1 MSEST
6 NVTTTPLYFVG
17 VSALDDFIAAR
28 NAKKEAEKAMRDAE
42 ARLRAELGDALIGTV
57 NGIPAV
63 KVVASQNS
71 HIDKDKLV
79 ELAPEIYAQTLVTTP
94 YTYLKAL

>member
-1 MSEST
+1 MSNET
-6 NVTTTPLYFVG
+6 NVTKPLTLAG
-17 VSALDDFIAAR
+17 AKALDEFITAR
-28 NAKKEAEKAMRDAE
+28 EAKKEAEKALRDAE
-42 ARLRAELGDALIGTV
+42 ARLRAELGEALEGTV

-71 HIDKDKLV
+71 HIDKATL
-79 ELAPEIYAQTLVTTP
+79 ESAYPEVYAQTLVVTP

>member
-1 MSEST
+1 MSNET
-6 NVTTTPLYFVG
+6 NVTTPLTIAG
-17 VSALDDFIAAR
+17 AKALDEFITAR
-28 NAKKEAEKAMRDAE
+28 NAKKEAEKALREAE
-42 ARLRAELGDALIGTV
+42 AKLRAELGEALEGTV

-71 HIDKDKLV
+71 HINKEVLQKDY
-79 ELAPEIYAQTLVTTP
+79 PEVFAQTLVTTP